1 MQKKP
6 LRVTSFVRKIEQMTF
21 VRAVRGGLVN
31 MIPVLII
38 GAFALVFRFL
48 PIDGYR
54 EFIESF
60 AGGVF
65 DKIFL
70 YVNSATFGVLSVYM
84 TYSISR
90 SYMKV
95 KADPE
100 TVNGGAVFASLVAFF
115 ILSGAFLEDF
125 GSVQMG
131 VKSMVLAIIAGLGA
145 SALYLCADRFF
156 RRRRS
161 YLFSPGADREF
172 NRMLSSFIPILVVTA
187 VFGILNTIILFVS
200 RDPSIHA
207 LYIRAM
213 NAIFSHIKAGFLKG
227 FCFVLVSSILW
238 FFGVHGSDAL
248 EGVMSDQ
255 IVGGMSG
262 EILSNKAFFDC
273 FVLMGGCGTTICLL
287 IALLAFSR
295 NRAQRRLGITAALPM
310 LCNINELMVFGL
322 PIVFNPVMLIPF
334 LAVPLVCY
342 SVSYLAAF
350 TGLVPVIDAGAE
362 IYWTTPILLGG
373 FKAGGIRGLLLQLFL
388 VLVGV
393 AIYFPFV
400 RLLDRESERNGR
412 RNFSAFMEFF
422 REHEAELQNKRVVDL
437 DNVYSDVA
445 KSLSADIRDGMSR
458 HMTLYYQPQY
468 DYGGKCV
475 GVEALLRW
483 KHPVYGILYP
493 PLVVKLVTESNLLA
507 KFEEAVLEKALSD
520 RPAVLRQFGEDVKL
534 SVNVTGSTVSTPRFI
549 AFCRKLNE
557 KEPFAGKNLCIEVT
571 EQTALDLGSETRG
584 YLNELREMGLLL
596 AIDDFSMG
604 QTSLHYLKDN
614 LFHIIKIDGS
624 LVRGLNTSQN
634 CREII
639 FSITGLAE
647 SLSLP
652 VIAEFVETAEQRE
665 ILHGIG
671 CDCYQGYLYSPAVP
685 LEAAAKTANAQT
697 NDAKGSEQEAE

>member
-6 LRVTSFVRKIEQMTF
+6 LQVSSLVRKIEQLTF

-48 PIDGYR
+48 PIDAYR
-54 EFIESF
+54 SFIQSF

-70 YVNSATFGVLSVYM
+70 YVNSATFGVLSVFM

-95 KADPE
+95 KSDPD
-100 TVNGGAVFASLVAFF
+100 TVNGGAIFSSLVVFF
-115 ILSGAFLEDF
+115 ILAGAFLDDF
-125 GSVQMG
+125 GSVQLG
-131 VKSMVLAIIAGLGA
+131 VKSMVLAIVAGLGA
-145 SALYLCADRFF
+145 SSLYLHVDRFF
-156 RRRRS
+156 RRRRR

-172 NRMLSSFIPILVVTA
+172 NRMLSSFFPILVVVTF
-187 VFGILNTIILFVS
+187 FGVLNTIILHVS
-200 RDPSIHA
+200 HAESIHA

-213 NAIFSHIKAGFLKG
+213 NALFSPGGEEPGFFKG
-227 FCFVLVSSILW
+227 FFFVLVSSVLW

-248 EGVMSDQ
+248 EGVMTEYFEK
-255 IVGGMSG
+255 GLEKGA
-262 EILSNKAFFDC
+262 ILSKPFFDV

-295 NRAQRRLGITAALPM
+295 NRAQRRLGLTASVPM
-310 LCNINELMVFGL
+310 LFNINELMVFGL
-322 PIVFNPVMLIPF
+322 PIVINPIMLIPF

-342 SVSYLAAF
+342 SVSYLAVF
-350 TGLVPVIDAGAE
+350 TGLVPRITEE

-373 FKAGGIRGLLLQLFL
+373 FKACGIRGLLLQLFL

-393 AIYFPFV
+393 AVYFPFV
-400 RLLDRESERNGR
+400 RMLDRESERNSR
-412 RNFSAFMEFF
+412 LHFSAFMEFF
-422 REHEAELQNKRVVDL
+422 RAHEQELQNKRVTDVDSAFS
-437 DNVYSDVA
+437 YVA
-445 KSLSADIRDGMSR
+445 KTLCADLRDGLSR
-458 HMTLYYQPQY
+458 SLTLYYQPQY
-468 DYGGKCV
+468 DYEGKCI

-507 KFEEAVLEKALSD
+507 KFEESVLEKALSD
-520 RPAVLRQFGEDVKL
+520 RPAILSRFGEDVKL
-534 SVNVTGSTVSTPRFI
+534 SVNVTGTTISTPRFV

-557 KEPFAGKNLCIEVT
+557 KDPFAGKNICIEVT
-571 EQTALDLGSETRG
+571 EQTALDLGKETRS
-584 YLNELREMGLLL
+584 YLNELREMGLHL

-604 QTSLHYLKDN
+604 QTSLHYLKDSI
-614 LFHIIKIDGS
+614 FDVIKIDGS
-624 LVRGLNTSQN
+624 LVRGLLTNQN

-639 FSITGLAE
+639 SSITGLSE

-652 VIAEFVETAEQRE
+652 VIAEFVETSEQRE
-665 ILHGIG
+665 ILHEIG
-671 CDCYQGYLYSPAVP
+671 CNCYQGYLYSPAIP
-685 LEAAAKTANAQT
+685 LE
-697 NDAKGSEQEAE
+697 

>member
-1 MQKKP
+1 MQKSQKKP
-6 LRVTSFVRKIEQMTF
+6 LKFNSLIRNFEQLDF

-48 PIDGYR
+48 PIDAYR
-54 EFIESF
+54 TFIQGF
-60 AGGVF
+60 AGGVL

-95 KADPE
+95 KADSD
-100 TVNGGAVFASLVAFF
+100 TVNGGAVFASFIAFF
-115 ILSGAFLEDF
+115 ILSGAFLDF
-125 GSVQMG
+125 ETYGADAFGGTQMG
-131 VKSMVLAIIAGLGA
+131 VKSMVLAIIAGIGA
-145 SALYLCADRFF
+145 SALYLKSDRFF
-156 RRRRS
+156 RRRRT

-172 NRMLSSFIPILVVTA
+172 NRMLISFLPILVVAA
-187 VFGILNTIILFVS
+187 VFGTLNAIVLYLS
-200 RDPSIHA
+200 KDPSIHA

-213 NAIFSHIKAGFLKG
+213 NAIFSHIKAGFWKG
-227 FCFVLVSSILW
+227 FCFVLVSSVLW

-248 EGVMSDQ
+248 EGVMNDQ

-262 EILSNKAFFDC
+262 DVLTNKAFFDC

-295 NRAQRRLGITAALPM
+295 NRAQRRLGLTASVPM

-322 PIVFNPVMLIPF
+322 PIVFNPIMLIPF
-334 LAVPLVCY
+334 LTVPLVCY
-342 SVSYLAAF
+342 SASYLATYA
-350 TGLVPVIDAGAE
+350 GIVPYIESTAD

-373 FKAGGIRGLLLQLFL
+373 YKACGIRGLLLQLVL

-400 RLLDRESERNGR
+400 RILDRESERSSR
-412 RNFSAFMEFF
+412 EHFSRFMEFF
-422 REHEAELQNKRVVDL
+422 REHEQDLQSKRLTDL
-437 DNVYSDVA
+437 DNVYGDVA
-445 KSLSADIRDGMSR
+445 KALCADLRDGLSR
-458 HMTLYYQPQY
+458 HVTLYYQPQY
-468 DYGGKCV
+468 DYAGKCV

-483 KHPVYGILYP
+483 KHPVHGILYP
-493 PLVVKLVTESNLLA
+493 PLVVKLVTESNLLTR
-507 KFEEAVLEKALSD
+507 FEEAVVERALSE
-520 RPAVLRQFGEDVKL
+520 RPAILAKFGEDVKL
-534 SVNVTGSTVSTPRFI
+534 SINVTGGTIATPRFVQ
-549 AFCRKLNE
+549 FCRKLNE
-557 KEPFAGKNLCIEVT
+557 QDPFKGKNICLEVT
-571 EQTALDLGSETRG
+571 EQTALDLGEETREQ
-584 YLNELREMGLLL
+584 LNELRQMGLLL

-614 LFHIIKIDGS
+614 FFDIIKIDGS
-624 LVRGLNTSQN
+624 LVRGLASAGN

-639 FSITGLAE
+639 SSITSLSG
-647 SLSLP
+647 SLSLL
-652 VIAEFVETAEQRE
+652 VIAEFVETEEQRK
-665 ILHGIG
+665 ILHEIG

-685 LEAAAKTANAQT
+685 L
-697 NDAKGSEQEAE
+697 D